1 MDLLQTI
8 LNAQDGEAVQ
18 RLGDQVGLDPNQT
31 MAAVQ
36 QLVPA
41 LAAGLS
47 HNTTQPGGLDALVAA
62 LSGGGHQQYLDD
74 PSRLGAAETLQD
86 GNGSAANDVMGM
98 LGKFLR

>member
-1 MDLLQTI
+1 
-8 LNAQDGEAVQ
+8 
-18 RLGDQVGLDPNQT
+18 

-41 LAAGLS
+41 LAAGPS